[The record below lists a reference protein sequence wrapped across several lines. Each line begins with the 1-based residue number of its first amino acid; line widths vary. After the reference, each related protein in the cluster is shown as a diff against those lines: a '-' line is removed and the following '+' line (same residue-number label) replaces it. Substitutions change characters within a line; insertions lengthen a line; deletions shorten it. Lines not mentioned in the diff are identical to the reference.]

1 MSSKNR
7 HATTHAKTKTV
18 KTRNLRSVRR
28 HNARGTKA
36 HRKERKRVAKPK
48 EQNSKK
54 EHSLKRTRHP
64 GTRHPVGRRT
74 GLFLLIFLSV
84 TILVMI
90 GVIMGLSATAAPS
103 LADTNS
109 AWTFFKR
116 HMIGVCAGF
125 LALTI
130 MIRIDYHLWR
140 DIASAGLLIV
150 IGLLAATVIPTFG
163 IMVNGAQRWLKV
175 GPLTF
180 QTSELAKLALVL
192 FVADLLA
199 REGRSIENNRAT
211 LRPVMAVTVT
221 LMGLIMLQPHLGGSV
236 MIAII
241 VITILWFAGTRI
253 RSLVSIGMLGA
264 GAVLMMIVFSP
275 WRRER
280 ILGFLNPWDDP
291 LGRGYQPLQSL
302 QALASGGLYGVGLG
316 ESRAKWGFLPYAHTD
331 FIFAIIGEELGL
343 FGTLFVILLFGVIGV
358 AGFCVAMRSPDRLGM
373 LLAVGLTTWILM
385 QAAIN
390 IGAVSALFPVVGLT
404 LPFLSYGGSSLVVSM
419 TAIGLLL
426 NVARQTK

>member
-1 MSSKNR
+1 M
-7 HATTHAKTKTV
+7 